1 MYKLIKMVMIQATE
15 NNFEELLASGKLLV
29 VDFGAEWCGPCK
41 ALAPIVAELAEAY
54 KEQAVI
60 ATCDVEENNDIA
72 VRYSIRSVPT
82 VIFFKDGREVGRH
95 VGAIAKAALEEKV
108 KALL

>member
-1 MYKLIKMVMIQATE
+1 MIQATE
-15 NNFEELLASGKLLV
+15 KNFDELLSMEKPLM

-41 ALAPIVAELAEAY
+41 ALAPMVAELAEAY

-60 ATCDVEENNDIA
+60 DLIAACDVEENNDIA
-72 VRYSIRSVPT
+72 VRYSIRNIPT
-82 VIFFKDGREVGRH
+82 VIFFKDGKEVGRQ
-95 VGAIAKAALEEKV
+95 VGAIAKFVLEEKL

>member
-1 MYKLIKMVMIQATE
+1 MIQATE
-15 NNFEELLASGKLLV
+15 KNFDELLSAGKPLV

-41 ALAPIVAELAEAY
+41 ALAPMVAELAEAY

-82 VIFFKDGREVGRH
+82 VIFFKDGREVGRY
-95 VGAIAKAALEEKV
+95 VGAVAKSALEEKL

>member
-1 MYKLIKMVMIQATE
+1 MIQATE

-82 VIFFKDGREVGRH
+82 VIFFKDGREVERH